1 MLHFF
6 IELPSDAHTFSMQKD
21 NLIFGLDFPY
31 TVALLSGKIA
41 GLVRAYLAHELCLIS
56 SVISYINVTS
66 DFINF
71 PIPPPSY
78 LTTSK
83 NAYIVL
89 IASQMLIHRSLTHA
103 QAHQSISLVH
113 AVVLLSEAF

>member
-6 IELPSDAHTFSMQKD
+6 IELPSDELTFQCKKV

-41 GLVRAYLAHELCLIS
+41 GPVRAYLVHELCLIF

-71 PIPPPSY
+71 PIPLPSY
-78 LTTSK
+78 PTTSK
-83 NAYIVL
+83 NAYPVL

-103 QAHQSISLVH
+103 QAHQSIPLVH
-113 AVVLLSEAF
+113 AVVLFSEAF